1 MGTINRDGLRE
12 GNGKWYQDG
21 ILVYEGEYRDDYPNG
36 QGEIYS
42 KETD

>member
-1 MGTINRDGLRE
+1 M
-12 GNGKWYQDG
+12 
-21 ILVYEGEYRDDYPNG
+21 LVYEGEYRDDYPNG